1 MTIWLRITL
10 IAATLI
16 TAADAVLLELGRG
29 YFSGGFLAADVLTT
43 PAQVA
48 GFLTTSFLLDAAA
61 AAVVALVVLA
71 GLSAVGL
78 TGTAWRWMSL
88 VIVLLPFALADF
100 IEYRIAAQLGDVF
113 DLGLMYELTDR
124 SVMEILADSFGHLA
138 GPVLLLVALTTALAL
153 LVWVGA
159 RRSRRTGSAAPAVI
173 PWARTAGVVVVLGV
187 TALMVA
193 TMARVASAPL
203 DNGLRRKPSGRA
215 AGWIVASLSDV
226 DRDGSGLLDRP
237 PDPALFDARIYPFAV
252 DQPGNGVDENG
263 VGGDLPPGPEY
274 REPPRPSGEW
284 TGRPDVLLVVLESFR
299 ADLVGGGR
307 GGTAVTPVLDRVGR
321 QGVIAGRAYSHN
333 GYTVQSRYHLLAGTL
348 AGGRRAGSLIDDFAA
363 QGYVTVFLSAQDES
377 FGAERYQIDFSGVDV
392 FYDARQDEDRR
403 SSAFTTPGSLSVPA
417 SIVLER
423 LDETLAR
430 LPRERPWFIYL
441 NFQDTHFPYHHPGVP
456 ATLSSTVVARADIV
470 PGRAEDLQAMYR
482 NTAAAVDAAVGRAL
496 RFVEGRRGGVEPA
509 VIVTADHGE
518 SLFDEGF
525 LGHGYALNE
534 VQTRVPLVAA
544 GLPLIIEEPVGQAE
558 LRDAIVRALGQGTG
572 RPNVVRPAGKRVF
585 QYLGTIDRPREIAL
599 TSVSSRTTFDLR
611 SRRARFDRGD
621 WHPLSDL
628 SEADRSRVLEVVH
641 FWERL
646 RLAQTAASADMPAG
660 DE

>member
-10 IAATLI
+10 VAAMLI

-48 GFLTTSFLLDAAA
+48 GFFTTSFLLDAAA
-61 AAVVALVVLA
+61 AAVVALLVLA
-71 GLSAVGL
+71 GLSALGL
-78 TGTAWRWMSL
+78 TGPAWLWTGL
-88 VIVLLPFALADF
+88 VIVLLPFALVDF
-100 IEYRIAAQLGDVF
+100 IEYRIAEQLGDVF
-113 DLGLMYELTDR
+113 DLGLMYQLTDR
-124 SVMEILADSFGHLA
+124 SVTEILAVSFGHLV
-138 GPVLLLVALTTALAL
+138 GPVLLLALLTTALAL

-159 RRSRRTGSAAPAVI
+159 RRSRRAGRTAPAAI
-173 PWARTAGVVVVLGV
+173 PLARSAGVVVALGL
-187 TALMVA
+187 TALVVS

-284 TGRPDVLLVVLESFR
+284 AGRPDVVLVVLESFR
-299 ADLVGGGR
+299 ADLVGGG
-307 GGTAVTPVLDRVGR
+307 GGTAVTPVLDRIGR
-321 QGVIAGRAYSHN
+321 RGVMAGRAYSHN

-348 AGGRRAGSLIDDFAA
+348 AGGRHDGSLIDDFAA
-363 QGYVTVFLSAQDES
+363 QGYVTAIVSGQDES
-377 FGAERYQIDFSGVDV
+377 YGAARYRIDLSGVDV
-392 FYDARQDEDRR
+392 FYDARQDQDRR

-423 LDETLAR
+423 LDETLDR
-430 LPRERPWFIYL
+430 LPRQRPWFIYL

-470 PGRAEDLQAMYR
+470 PNRADDLQAMYR
-482 NTAAAVDAAVGRAL
+482 NTAAAVDAAVGSAL
-496 RFVEGRRGGVEPA
+496 RLVEERRGGVEPA
-509 VIVTADHGE
+509 VVVTADHGE

-534 VQTRVPLVAA
+534 VQTRVPLVAS
-544 GLPLIIEEPVGQAE
+544 GLPLTIEEPVGQAE

-572 RPNVVRPAGKRVF
+572 RPHVVRPAGKEVF

-599 TSVSSRTTFDLR
+599 TSVSSRTTFDMR
-611 SRRARFDRGD
+611 SRRARLGHGD
-621 WHPLSDL
+621 WRPLSGL

-646 RLAQTAASADMPAG
+646 RLAQTAANAERSTRH
-660 DE
+660 E

>member
-1 MTIWLRITL
+1 MTIWLRMTL

-16 TAADAVLLELGRG
+16 TAADAVLLELRRG

-88 VIVLLPFALADF
+88 IIVLLPFALADF

-113 DLGLMYELTDR
+113 DLGLMYQLTDR
-124 SVMEILADSFGHLA
+124 SVMEILAVSFGHLA

-159 RRSRRTGSAAPAVI
+159 RSSRHRGAAEPAAI
-173 PWARTAGVVVVLGV
+173 PWARTAGVVVAVGV
-187 TALMVA
+187 TALVVA

-274 REPPRPSGEW
+274 REPPRPSRVW
-284 TGRPDVLLVVLESFR
+284 AGRPDVVLVVLESFR
-299 ADLVGGGR
+299 ADLIGGDRGR
-307 GGTAVTPVLDRVGR
+307 VTPVLNRIGR
-321 QGVIAGRAYSHN
+321 QGVTAERAYSHN

-348 AGGRRAGSLIDDFAA
+348 AGGRADGSLIDDFAA

-377 FGAERYQIDFSGVDV
+377 FGAGRYQIDLSVLDV

-403 SSAFTTPGSLSVPA
+403 ISAFTTPGSLALPA
-417 SIVLER
+417 SVVLER
-423 LDETLAR
+423 LEETLAR
-430 LPRERPWFIYL
+430 LPQERPWFIYL

-544 GLPLIIEEPVGQAE
+544 GLPLTIAEPVGQAE

-572 RPNVVRPAGKRVF
+572 RPHVVRPAGKQVF

-611 SRRARFDRGD
+611 SRRARLDRGD
-621 WHPLSDL
+621 WRPLSGL
-628 SEADRSRVLEVVH
+628 SGADRSRVLEVVH

-646 RLAQTAASADMPAG
+646 RLAQTAASADMSAG
-660 DE
+660 ESE